1 MRDDKMQD
9 GIIPIIDVPSSICEE
24 CIYGGGHGFYA
35 RECTDRNEPSPLDV
49 DRPEDCDVYKGIV
62 QRKYEEDFWRLEEN
76 DEQYRL
82 EQENL
87 MDDGD

>member
-1 MRDDKMQD
+1 MQE
-9 GIIPIIDVPSSICEE
+9 GIIPIINVPSTICEK

-35 RECTDRNEPSPLDV
+35 RECTDRNEPSPLFV
-49 DRPEDCDVYKGIV
+49 DRPEDCDVYKEIV

-87 MDDGD
+87 MDDDD